1 VNPRLPPARAAVAA
15 LGLLLLGSAPAAQSP
30 VPAPPPAAAFNP
42 EISGLLD
49 RLEAAWSGRDL
60 AAYRALWTATPPDE
74 LQEEMDIAASRFASE
89 ELRFQLQRPSAVA
102 GAASKVGVSAEVFSS
117 SEPRGRVEQW
127 RFQLEKH
134 DGVWRLAGRED
145 LSAID
150 GLVHLSLS
158 PDGFRADGLTLKLE
172 DFELAMHQG
181 SLFTSPPS
189 LGPTVLVFVGE
200 ATVRVSPR
208 PPAERE
214 QLRQFCG
221 KPEMVDKVR
230 VAFIRIHPGD
240 LYHVL
245 VPARLDPDPGAAAR
259 LPEAQRVYREN
270 AQRFFMLDAALPRS
284 PWWLLP
290 SLGDA
295 SVTFEAGRKGRL
307 TFTVSSSEPEDV
319 SFFDREHRLQ
329 ICLYPSGGRSTRYS
343 EDDGRT
349 ADVVEHDLQ
358 VRFDPARFRIDGQD
372 TLKLRL
378 FSAVSTLR
386 LRLDDGLRVESVTS
400 KEGGQHLFF
409 RVRDQGTVMVSLGPL
424 TGTVGELSL
433 TIKYSGSLNPA
444 PIDQEVLQLGRTI
457 EAPSPVDEI
466 FLEPILVY
474 TNRSAWYPRGTN
486 DDYARARLRFDVP
499 LGASVV
505 TGGQRV
511 SARVEGS
518 RTFVEYRLD
527 EPGKYLTAAIGR
539 LQEAGSLTEGSV
551 RLAAFGTSR
560 TRDEATESLKPTA
573 EILRFY
579 TEVFGPCP
587 YPFLNLVVAEG
598 ETPGGHSPPGM
609 VFLQRRPPLMRR
621 ALRDDPANFTDIPG
635 FFLAHELAH
644 QWWGQGVA
652 GQNYRERWLSEAFAQ
667 YAAALWIRKSRGEEA
682 CQGILE
688 RLGRW
693 AFRYT
698 AQGPINLG
706 HRLGYLKSDPQ
717 IYRAIVY
724 DKGACVLHMLR
735 ALVGDSAFT
744 RGLRSFQNARRFA
757 KAGTDDLR
765 ETLEAESGQDLG
777 PYFREWVEGTAL
789 PVLHYAHRSEPQGS
803 GFRTTIDV
811 RASGLPGP
819 VPILVTLH
827 TDRGPDTRTLTLAPE
842 GGTLVVD
849 TAGRPRKVELNADR
863 ALLAK
868 IEH

>member
-329 ICLYPSGGRSTRYS
+329 ICL
-343 EDDGRT
+343 
-349 ADVVEHDLQ
+349 
-358 VRFDPARFRIDGQD
+358 
-372 TLKLRL
+372 
-378 FSAVSTLR
+378 
-386 LRLDDGLRVESVTS
+386 
-400 KEGGQHLFF
+400 
-409 RVRDQGTVMVSLGPL
+409 
-424 TGTVGELSL
+424 
-433 TIKYSGSLNPA
+433 
-444 PIDQEVLQLGRTI
+444 
-457 EAPSPVDEI
+457 
-466 FLEPILVY
+466 
-474 TNRSAWYPRGTN
+474 
-486 DDYARARLRFDVP
+486 
-499 LGASVV
+499 
-505 TGGQRV
+505 
-511 SARVEGS
+511 
-518 RTFVEYRLD
+518 
-527 EPGKYLTAAIGR
+527 
-539 LQEAGSLTEGSV
+539 
-551 RLAAFGTSR
+551 
-560 TRDEATESLKPTA
+560 
-573 EILRFY
+573 
-579 TEVFGPCP
+579 
-587 YPFLNLVVAEG
+587 
-598 ETPGGHSPPGM
+598 
-609 VFLQRRPPLMRR
+609 
-621 ALRDDPANFTDIPG
+621 
-635 FFLAHELAH
+635 
-644 QWWGQGVA
+644 
-652 GQNYRERWLSEAFAQ
+652 
-667 YAAALWIRKSRGEEA
+667 
-682 CQGILE
+682 
-688 RLGRW
+688 
-693 AFRYT
+693 
-698 AQGPINLG
+698 
-706 HRLGYLKSDPQ
+706 
-717 IYRAIVY
+717 
-724 DKGACVLHMLR
+724 
-735 ALVGDSAFT
+735 
-744 RGLRSFQNARRFA
+744 
-757 KAGTDDLR
+757 
-765 ETLEAESGQDLG
+765 
-777 PYFREWVEGTAL
+777 
-789 PVLHYAHRSEPQGS
+789 
-803 GFRTTIDV
+803 
-811 RASGLPGP
+811 
-819 VPILVTLH
+819 
-827 TDRGPDTRTLTLAPE
+827 
-842 GGTLVVD
+842 
-849 TAGRPRKVELNADR
+849 
-863 ALLAK
+863 
-868 IEH
+868 